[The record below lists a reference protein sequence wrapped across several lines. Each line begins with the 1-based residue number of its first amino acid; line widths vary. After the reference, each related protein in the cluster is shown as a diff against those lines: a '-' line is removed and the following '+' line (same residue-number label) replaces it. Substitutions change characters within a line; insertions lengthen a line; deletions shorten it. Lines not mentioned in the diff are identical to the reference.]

1 MLEKSISPVVVSIIP
16 VLPYPTGWCPCL
28 YALHLALF
36 RQTNSHRSF
45 FSTMGNTMS
54 VSFAPECTEA
64 KVKYDDCFNKWYTEK
79 FLQGKSL
86 NNECTDL
93 WDSYITCV
101 NTALAAH
108 KIKPML
114 DKAREDQ
121 PFGEELTKK
130 DK

>member
-1 MLEKSISPVVVSIIP
+1 
-16 VLPYPTGWCPCL
+16 
-28 YALHLALF
+28 
-36 RQTNSHRSF
+36 
-45 FSTMGNTMS
+45 MGNTMS

-64 KVKYDDCFNKWYTEK
+64 KTKYDDCFNKWYSEK

-101 NTALAAH
+101 NTALASH

-121 PFGEELTKK
+121 PFGDDLKK
-130 DK
+130 EK

>member
-1 MLEKSISPVVVSIIP
+1 
-16 VLPYPTGWCPCL
+16 
-28 YALHLALF
+28 
-36 RQTNSHRSF
+36 
-45 FSTMGNTMS
+45 MGNIMS

-64 KVKYDDCFNKWYTEK
+64 KNQYDDCFNKWYTEK

-86 NNECTDL
+86 ENECTEL

-101 NTALAAH
+101 NTALAKQ

-121 PFGEELTKK
+121 PFSSEEIRQSAGTGDSNPDTKR
-130 DK
+130 